1 MIPVAEALDAILS
14 SVSVL
19 GSERIMTNQALG
31 RVLAEDIVS
40 DVTIPPLDN
49 SAMDGYAVRSGDLA
63 ELPARLR
70 VIGDLPAG
78 SRSRVVVG
86 SGEAMRIMTGAPVP
100 DGADVVIKQE
110 VTRRD
115 GDCVEILER
124 EPVAANIRFAGED
137 IKAGDKVMDFGIRL
151 RPAHIGVLAS
161 IKRATISV
169 CQRPRVAILSTGD
182 ELVDIDGNLGDG
194 RIVSSN
200 SYSLA
205 ALVQENGGT
214 PVMLGIAHDTPEDLR
229 ACFEHALHADIIISS
244 GGVSVG
250 DYDFVK
256 DVLRDMGAEMSF
268 WKVAMR
274 PGRPLAFGT
283 IGRIPAFG
291 LPGNPV
297 SAMISFEQFVRPAM
311 RKMSGLQKMFRSTLT
326 AVMDEPLETKT
337 GLTYFLRCRL
347 RREPDGYHACTTG
360 AQGSGILMSM
370 AEANALIIIPET
382 VGNVHAGDRVEV
394 QVLDPEFEM
403 AASHQF

>member
-1 MIPVAEALDAILS
+1 MIRVAEALDAILS
-14 SVSVL
+14 SVSAL
-19 GSERIMTNQALG
+19 GSERIMTSQALG

-78 SRSRVVVG
+78 SRSRVAVG
-86 SGEAMRIMTGAPVP
+86 SGEALRIMTGAPVP

-115 GDCVEILER
+115 GDHVEILER

-137 IKAGDKVMDFGIRL
+137 IKAGDKVMDSGTCL

-161 IKRATISV
+161 IKRASISV

-214 PVMLGIAHDTPEDLR
+214 PIMLGIARDTPEDLR
-229 ACFEHALHADIIISS
+229 ACFEQAMHADIIISS

-283 IGRIPAFG
+283 IGRTPAFG

-311 RKMSGLQKMFRSTLT
+311 RKMSGLKKMFRSTLT
-326 AVMDEPLETKT
+326 AVMDEPVETKT
-337 GLTYFLRCRL
+337 GFNVFPALPFA
-347 RREPDGYHACTTG
+347 PG
-360 AQGSGILMSM
+360 A
-370 AEANALIIIPET
+370 
-382 VGNVHAGDRVEV
+382 
-394 QVLDPEFEM
+394 
-403 AASHQF
+403 

>member
-1 MIPVAEALDAILS
+1 MIRVPEALDIILS
-14 SVSVL
+14 RVPVL
-19 GSERIMTNQALG
+19 GSERVMINQALG
-31 RVLAEDIVS
+31 RVLAEEIVS
-40 DVTIPPLDN
+40 DATIPPLDN
-49 SAMDGYAVRSGDLA
+49 SAMDGYAVRCGDIA

-78 SRSRVVVG
+78 SRSAVPVG
-86 SGEAMRIMTGAPVP
+86 SGEALRIMTGAPVP
-100 DGADVVIKQE
+100 DGADVVIRQE
-110 VTRRD
+110 ITRRD
-115 GDCVEILER
+115 GDFVEILED
-124 EPVAANIRFAGED
+124 EPAANIRFAGED
-137 IKAGDKVMDFGIRL
+137 IKAGSRVMTAGICL

-161 IKRATISV
+161 IKRSCISV

-182 ELVDIDGNLGDG
+182 ELVDVDGNLGDG

-214 PVMLGIAHDTPEDLR
+214 PIMLGIAQDTPEDLR
-229 ACFEHALHADIIISS
+229 ACFEHGLHADIIISS

-283 IGRIPAFG
+283 IGNTPAFG

-297 SAMISFEQFVRPAM
+297 SAMI
-311 RKMSGLQKMFRSTLT
+311 
-326 AVMDEPLETKT
+326 
-337 GLTYFLRCRL
+337 
-347 RREPDGYHACTTG
+347 
-360 AQGSGILMSM
+360 
-370 AEANALIIIPET
+370 
-382 VGNVHAGDRVEV
+382 
-394 QVLDPEFEM
+394 
-403 AASHQF
+403 

>member
-1 MIPVAEALDAILS
+1 MISVAEALDAILS

-78 SRSRVVVG
+78 SRSSVVVG
-86 SGEAMRIMTGAPVP
+86 CNEAMRIMTGAPLP

-115 GDCVEILER
+115 GDHIEILER
-124 EPVAANIRFAGED
+124 EDIAHIRRAGED
-137 IKAGDKVMDFGIRL
+137 IKAGDKVMESGIRL

-161 IKRATISV
+161 IKRASISV

-214 PVMLGIAHDTPEDLR
+214 PVMLGIAHDTPGDLR
-229 ACFEHALHADIIISS
+229 ACFEQAMHADIIISS

-268 WKVAMR
+268 WRVAMR

-283 IGRIPAFG
+283 IGRTPAFG

-311 RKMSGLQKMFRSTLT
+311 RKMSGLKKMFRSTLT
-326 AVMDEPLETKT
+326 AVMDEPVATKT
-337 GLTYFLRCRL
+337 GLTHFLRCRL

-382 VGNVHAGDRVEV
+382 VGNVHAGDRVNV
-394 QVLDPEFEM
+394 QVLDSEFQM
-403 AASHQF
+403 TANHQF

>member
-1 MIPVAEALDAILS
+1 MIRVTEALDAILS
-14 SVSVL
+14 RVQAL
-19 GSERIMTNQALG
+19 GSERVMTGQALG
-31 RVLAEDIVS
+31 RVLAEDVVS

-63 ELPARLR
+63 ALPARLR
-70 VIGDLPAG
+70 VTGDLPAG
-78 SRSRVVVG
+78 SRSDVPVG
-86 SGEAMRIMTGAPVP
+86 CGEALRIMTGAPVP
-100 DGADVVIKQE
+100 DGADVVIRQE

-115 GDCVEILER
+115 GDYVEILES
-124 EPVAANIRFAGED
+124 ESSANIRFAGED
-137 IKAGDKVMDFGIRL
+137 IKAGAKVMESGTCL

-161 IKRATISV
+161 IKRASISV

-214 PVMLGIAHDTPEDLR
+214 PIMLGIARDTPEHLR
-229 ACFEHALHADIIISS
+229 ACFEQGMHADIIISS

-256 DVLRDMGAEMSF
+256 DVWEDLGAEMLF

-283 IGRIPAFG
+283 IGGTPAFG

-311 RKMSGLQKMFRSTLT
+311 RKMSGMQNMFRCTLT
-326 AVMDEPLETKT
+326 AVVDESVETRT
-337 GLTYFLRCRL
+337 GLTYFLRCRV
-347 RREPDGYHACTTG
+347 RRDPDGYHVCTTG
-360 AQGSGILMSM
+360 SQGSGILMSM
-370 AEANALIIIPET
+370 AEANALMIVSET
-382 VGNVHAGDRVEV
+382 VGNVRAGDTVTV
-394 QVLDPEFEM
+394 QILDPEFAM
-403 AASHQF
+403 TADHTF

>member
-1 MIPVAEALDAILS
+1 MIRVTEALDIILS
-14 SVSVL
+14 RVPVL
-19 GSERIMTNQALG
+19 GSERVMINQALG
-31 RVLAEDIVS
+31 RVLVEDIVS

-63 ELPARLR
+63 ELPVRLR

-78 SRSRVVVG
+78 SRSAVAVG
-86 SGEAMRIMTGAPVP
+86 SGEALRIMTGAPVP

-115 GDCVEILER
+115 GDHVEILER
-124 EPVAANIRFAGED
+124 EPAAANIRFAGED
-137 IKAGDKVMDFGIRL
+137 IKAGDKVMRSGIRL

-161 IKRATISV
+161 IKRAAISV
-169 CQRPRVAILSTGD
+169 YQRPRVAILSTGD
-182 ELVDIDGNLGDG
+182 ELVDVDGNLGDG

-214 PVMLGIAHDTPEDLR
+214 PIMLGIAHDTPGDLR
-229 ACFEHALHADIIISS
+229 ACFEQGMHADIIISS

-274 PGRPLAFGT
+274 PGRPLAFGM
-283 IGRIPAFG
+283 IGRTPAFG

-297 SAMISFEQFVRPAM
+297 SAMISFEQFVAPAM
-311 RKMSGLQKMFRSTLT
+311 RKMSGMQSIFCRTLT
-326 AVMDEPLETKT
+326 AVADESIETRT
-337 GLTYFLRCRL
+337 GLTHFLRCRV
-347 RREPDGYHACTTG
+347 RRESDTYHACTTG

-370 AEANALIIIPET
+370 AEANALMIIPES
-382 VGNVHAGDRVEV
+382 VGNVHSGDRVEV
-394 QVLDPEFEM
+394 QILDHAFDM
-403 AASHQF
+403 TANHQF